1 MHKVSGAVRTKYIGW
16 LFLISISASACCH
29 AESNSSSALLTP
41 PGGGVYVGVDYYPE
55 QWPEERW
62 ETDLKLMHDAGFNVV
77 RLAEFSWVLYEPT
90 EGQIDFGWLD
100 RWLEL
105 AKKYDIRAI
114 LGTPTAIMPAW
125 MAKKYPEA
133 LAMKLDGTRI
143 VWGGRRDNCFSDP
156 DYHRLSDRIVRAMG
170 EHFANNSQVVGWQID
185 NELGGTDCRCDKCKT
200 NFQKWLEKKYGTLAE
215 LNRAWGTRFWA
226 QTYDSWDE
234 IPIPAD
240 RVGDWAISNP
250 SASLDWQRFTSDL
263 NIDFLDNQASIL
275 RQTCPGS
282 QFITHNFMG
291 LHRGIN
297 YYRLAKQLDFVAWDD
312 YPKLSPGEHFDSA
325 LGADLMRG
333 LKKQNFLIMEQTAG
347 PLGWSVFSRN
357 PQPGEL
363 RKICYQHLAHGADGE
378 LWFRWRS
385 CTVGREEYWHGL
397 LGHDGI
403 AGRRYHEAAKFAQE
417 FQRLAPAL
425 RGTSIQSKVAIL
437 YDYDSLWA
445 LEIQNGYPGAS
456 YQDAIRRYY
465 NALNRAGVNVDI
477 VKPGDDLTGYK
488 LVLAPHLHVLADD
501 VAQALVDYVRAG
513 GVLLADCRTGVKDE
527 TDLAYARTL
536 PGLLSPA
543 LGIEID
549 EYESLRLG
557 ISDSEEVKYSIQ
569 ANGRIDGSFP
579 AIHYADWIT
588 PKGAEIV
595 ARYGQPHFKQY
606 AAVTRNQL
614 GKGIGWY
621 VGTIVDESDFY
632 DKLVAQ
638 LLKDASI
645 RAIVSPPR
653 GVEVSTRQDSDVG
666 LLFVINHT
674 DQAVTVNVP
683 SGKPELLTSTTTGET
698 LELDGFG
705 VAVIKLSAA
714 ELAANQQ

>member
-1 MHKVSGAVRTKYIGW
+1 
-16 LFLISISASACCH
+16 
-29 AESNSSSALLTP
+29 LTP

-90 EGQIDFGWLD
+90 DGQIDFGWLD

-234 IPIPAD
+234 IPMPAD

-714 ELAANQQ
+714 ELNANQQ